1 MPRKRADEDD
11 DRFEEDDEPRA
22 RRRRPAED
30 DDEDERPARRVSRR
44 KDEDDEDEAPKPR
57 RRRAAA
63 DDDDEDEKPAKR
75 RARARDDDDDDEDER
90 PAAKRRSRARDDD
103 EDEDEKPKRRSRRA
117 AADDDDDEDD
127 APRSKRRSRSRDD
140 DDDDDEPAAPKS
152 AIKGGWG
159 QARKVRD
166 ESSSYANSVKLDKE
180 DIIIKFLQDEPYAA
194 YKEHWLEGVKGKKSH
209 VCISQLDPKG
219 CPLCAIGEKARAK
232 FSFNVAVWDEGWS
245 LKSLD
250 VGVTVFEQLGNFND
264 DKRNGPLTK
273 LYWAVKR
280 TGKGPKSVTNFTP
293 VKEEDLEEEW
303 DCDPL
308 TKSEVKGFKLY
319 DPSVISKPSR
329 RDLQELAKDL
339 DD

>member
-11 DRFEEDDEPRA
+11 DRYEEDDEPRA
-22 RRRRPAED
+22 RRRRAAVD
-30 DDEDERPARRVSRR
+30 DDEDERPARKVSRR
-44 KDEDDEDEAPKPR
+44 SAD
-57 RRRAAA
+57 

-75 RARARDDDDDDEDER
+75 RSRARDDDDDEDER
-90 PAAKRRSRARDDD
+90 PAKRRSRARD
-103 EDEDEKPKRRSRRA
+103 EDEDDEKPTKRSSRRRA
-117 AADDDDDEDD
+117 AADDDDEDD
-127 APRSKRRSRSRDD
+127 APRSKKRRSRDD
-140 DDDDDEPAAPKS
+140 DDDDDDAPAKS
-152 AIKGGWG
+152 TGAIKSGWG

-180 DIIIKFLQDEPYAA
+180 DIIIKFLQDEPYAS
-194 YKEHWLEGVKGKKSH
+194 YREHWLDGVKGKKSH
-209 VCISQLDPKG
+209 LCISELDPKG

-232 FSFNVAVWDEGWS
+232 FSFNVAVWDDGWTI
-245 LKSLD
+245 KSLD
-250 VGVTVFEQLGNFND
+250 VGVTVFEQLGNFNE

-308 TKSEVKGFKLY
+308 TKSEAKGFKLY
-319 DPSVISKPSR
+319 DPSVVTKPSR
-329 RDLQELAKDL
+329 RDLQELARDL
-339 DD
+339 DE